1 MGSDHFMFNKT
12 STDDLIHL
20 QFSPLLS
27 DQDGT
32 KLAETADR
40 VKNHHDTLLSEAKTD
55 WELMRRVE
63 TAGLMIIGSRC
74 KWAGQ
79 D

>member
-1 MGSDHFMFNKT
+1 MISDHFMFNKT
-12 STDDLIHL
+12 SADDLIHL

-27 DQDGT
+27 DQDGI

-40 VKNHHDTLLSEAKTD
+40 VKNHHDRLQSEAKTD

-74 KWAGQ
+74 KWAGR